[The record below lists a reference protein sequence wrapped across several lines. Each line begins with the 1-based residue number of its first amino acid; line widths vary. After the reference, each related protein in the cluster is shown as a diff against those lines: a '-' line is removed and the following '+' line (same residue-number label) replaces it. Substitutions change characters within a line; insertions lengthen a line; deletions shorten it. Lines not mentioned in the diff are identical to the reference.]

1 MGCEVL
7 AILTLL
13 FWASVCFFGTQF
25 LVLILNL
32 FTFPVI
38 RSGSRTDEKVSIL
51 MPVRNEIDI
60 LPSTLP
66 LLLAQPADE
75 ILILDDQSSDGSSEL
90 LVEESNSN
98 RRLRVIKGKPL
109 PKGWTGKNWA
119 CHQLAELAQ
128 GEIFVF
134 TDADVFWR
142 QGSLGAMLSFR
153 RKQRAELLSVW
164 PLQEVESVLERI
176 VIPQLDVILLGCL
189 PYLGAKHLPLNSL
202 VAANGQMMMWTR
214 ESYRKVGGHVSVK
227 SLVLEDVSLARLA
240 KASGQRVVMGL
251 GGQVLQTRMY
261 RRPKDLIEGFA
272 KSIVPAAGNAA
283 VLITILMLCALSYTL
298 SWGLFILEQ
307 RWLLVCLLGLG
318 LRGLVDIKVGRN
330 PIMWL
335 WVQPIVPIVAWY
347 IGIYALNKR
356 GAYSWKGRNYL

>member
-1 MGCEVL
+1 
-7 AILTLL
+7 
-13 FWASVCFFGTQF
+13 
-25 LVLILNL
+25 
-32 FTFPVI
+32 
-38 RSGSRTDEKVSIL
+38 
-51 MPVRNEIDI
+51 
-60 LPSTLP
+60 
-66 LLLAQPADE
+66 
-75 ILILDDQSSDGSSEL
+75 
-90 LVEESNSN
+90 
-98 RRLRVIKGKPL
+98 
-109 PKGWTGKNWA
+109 
-119 CHQLAELAQ
+119 
-128 GEIFVF
+128 
-134 TDADVFWR
+134 
-142 QGSLGAMLSFR
+142 MLSFR
-153 RKQRAELLSVW
+153 RKHRAELLSVW

-240 KASGQRVVMGL
+240 KASGQSVVMGL
-251 GGQVLQTRMY
+251 GAQVLQNRMY

-272 KSIVPAAGNAA
+272 KSIVPAAGNEA

-356 GAYSWKGRNYL
+356 